1 MTHPDPTRRALLGA
15 AASGLVGALAARVL
29 DPRVALAAPGPR
41 APARACIVL
50 WLNGGPSHLDT
61 FDPKPGQPTGGPFKA
76 IKTRARTFELSEH
89 LPALADVADKL
100 AVVRMTSK
108 EGNHQR
114 ARYLV
119 HTGYA
124 PNPTV
129 VHPSLGGW
137 ASHELGDKS
146 ADLPQFVSVGGP
158 SPGAGF
164 LGVQHG
170 GFTIQKAGA
179 PPANLTL
186 PRNVDGKRLDARL
199 GALAA
204 MEGDFERQTG
214 DAQVTGRRRVYEQS
228 VRLMRSPRTRA
239 FDLSDEPARLVKL
252 YGDSDFGRGCLLARR
267 LVEGGARLVEVV
279 LDGWDTHKD
288 GFERVKRLSSALDA
302 GFAGLVRD
310 LSERKLLDSTLIVCM
325 GEFGRTPKINDDEG
339 RDHHPQA
346 WSAVLAGG
354 GVRGGVAHGKTDA
367 AGAKVVDAPTTVPDL
382 CATIF
387 TALGVAPDK
396 SFSTPSGRPISI
408 TDGGAPVKAVL
419 A

>member
-1 MTHPDPTRRALLGA
+1 MNHHDLSRRALLGA
-15 AASGLVGALAARVL
+15 TASGLAGALAARL
-29 DPRVALAAPGPR
+29 FDPRAAFAAPAAG
-41 APARACIVL
+41 AHAKSCVVL

-61 FDPKPGQPTGGPFKA
+61 FDPKPGQPTAGPFKA
-76 IKTRARTFELSEH
+76 IKTRARAFELSEH
-89 LPALADVADKL
+89 LPGLADVADKL
-100 AVVRMTSK
+100 AVLRMTSK

-137 ASHELGDKS
+137 VNHELGDKD
-146 ADLPQFVSVGGP
+146 ADLPQFVSIGGP
-158 SPGAGF
+158 APGAGF
-164 LGVQHG
+164 LGVQYG
-170 GFTIQKAGA
+170 PFTIQKAGA
-179 PPANLTL
+179 PPANLAL

-199 GALAA
+199 AALSA
-204 MEGDFERQTG
+204 MEGDFEKRTG
-214 DAQVTGRRRVYEQS
+214 DAQVSGRRHVYDQS
-228 VRLMRSPRTRA
+228 VRLMRTEKTKL

-252 YGDSDFGRGCLLARR
+252 YGDTDFGRGCLLARR
-267 LVEGGARLVEVV
+267 LVEGGVRLVEVV

-288 GFERVKRLSSALDA
+288 NFERVKKLSTALDA
-302 GFAGLVRD
+302 GFGGLVRD
-310 LSERKLLDSTLIVCM
+310 LSERKLLASTLIVCM
-325 GEFGRTPKINDDEG
+325 GEFGRTPKINENEG

-346 WSAVLAGG
+346 WSAMLAGG

-367 AGAKVVDAPTTVPDL
+367 TGAKVVEAPTSVPDL
-382 CATIF
+382 SATIF
-387 TALGVAPDK
+387 TALGVTPDK

-419 A
+419 V

>member
-1 MTHPDPTRRALLGA
+1 MTHHLVSRRSLLV
-15 AASGLVGALAARVL
+15 ASGSGLAGALASRL
-29 DPRVALAAPGPR
+29 FSPSVALAASPPR
-41 APARACIVL
+41 AKACIVL
-50 WLNGGPSHLDT
+50 WLNGGPSHIDT

-76 IKTRARTFELSEH
+76 IKTRARTYELSEH
-89 LPALADVADKL
+89 LPGVAEVADKISL
-100 AVVRMTSK
+100 LRMTSK

-137 ASHELGDKS
+137 VSHELGDKS
-146 ADLPQFVSVGGP
+146 AELPQFVSVGGP
-158 SPGAGF
+158 APGAGF

-170 GFTIQKAGA
+170 PFTIQKAGA

-186 PRNVDGKRLDARL
+186 ARNVDDKRLDGRL

-204 MEGDFERQTG
+204 MEGDFERRTG
-214 DAQVTGRRRVYEQS
+214 DPQVIGRRRVYEQS
-228 VRLMRSPRTRA
+228 VRLMRSPRTKL
-239 FDLSDEPARLVKL
+239 FDLSDEPERTVKL

-267 LVEGGARLVEVV
+267 LVEGGTRLVEVV

-288 GFERVKRLSSALDA
+288 GFERGKRLSAALDG
-302 GFAGLVRD
+302 GFSGLVRD
-310 LSERKLLDSTLIVCM
+310 LADRKLLDSTLVVCM
-325 GEFGRTPKINDDEG
+325 GEFGRTPKINGDEG
-339 RDHHPQA
+339 RDHYPQVWTA
-346 WSAVLAGG
+346 ALAGG
-354 GVRGGVAHGKTDA
+354 GVRGGVAHGKSDA
-367 AGAKVVDAPTTVPDL
+367 AGAKIVESPTSVPDL
-382 CATIF
+382 CATVF

-396 SFSTPSGRPISI
+396 GLSTPSGRPIAV
-408 TDGGAPVKAVL
+408 TDGGSPVRAVL